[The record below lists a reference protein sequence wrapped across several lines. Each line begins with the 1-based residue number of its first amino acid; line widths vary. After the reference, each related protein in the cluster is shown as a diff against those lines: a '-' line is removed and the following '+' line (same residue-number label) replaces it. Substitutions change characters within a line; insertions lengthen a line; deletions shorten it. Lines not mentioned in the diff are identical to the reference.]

1 MIKGIDLDT
10 LYLMDSLHHYPFIAE
25 FPALRKQYPDLS
37 ETNICFY
44 LGRNVNN
51 TKNVAML
58 LNFDLTAESDLDKAY
73 KVTPVEG
80 KNTTLLVLTP
90 DTDKKA
96 TTKHQLLYGLAI
108 TGIRTLKEHISY
120 AYKVGN
126 ISPNLVKCYPAMQG
140 YFQMGD
146 VTQAPKCAC
155 VLIETVGRKPYLIN
169 YTRPLL
175 LKEANT
181 TRPQVVYMDNS
192 KYTGPTLDAYT
203 YLSKAIISSA
213 SGTPTAIQTKA
224 GEATA
229 RKSVTS
235 TKLGQKKAP
244 VTKAVK
250 NNAAG
255 KKVTSKKAKR

>member
-10 LYLMDSLHHYPFIAE
+10 LYLMDSLHHYSFVAE

-44 LGRNVNN
+44 LGRNVSN
-51 TKNVAML
+51 TKNVALL
-58 LNFDLTAESDLDKAY
+58 LNFDLADESDLDKAY

-169 YTRPLL
+169 YSRALSL
-175 LKEANT
+175 REASK

-192 KYTGPTLDAYT
+192 KYTGPTLDAYS
-203 YLSKAIISSA
+203 YLLEAVTPSA
-213 SGTPTAIQTKA
+213 LGTPAVKATKTDN
-224 GEATA
+224 EATA

-235 TKLGQKKAP
+235 RKLGQKTSP
-244 VTKAVK
+244 SSKAVK
-250 NNAAG
+250 PKPVR
-255 KKVTSKKAKR
+255 KKTTPRKTR

>member
-44 LGRNVNN
+44 LGRNVSN
-51 TKNVAML
+51 TKNVALL
-58 LNFDLTAESDLDKAY
+58 LNFDLAEESDLDKAY
-73 KVTPVEG
+73 KVIPVEG

-96 TTKHQLLYGLAI
+96 TTRHQLLYGLAI
-108 TGIRTLKEHISY
+108 LGLRTHKEHISY

-126 ISPNLVKCYPAMQG
+126 ISSNLVKCYPAMQG

-155 VLIETVGRKPYLIN
+155 VLIETIGRKPYLIN
-169 YTRPLL
+169 YSRVLSL
-175 LKEANT
+175 REANK

-192 KYTGPTLDAYT
+192 KYTGPTIDAYS
-203 YLSKAIISSA
+203 YLLEAVTPSA
-213 SGTPTAIQTKA
+213 SGTPAVMQTKV